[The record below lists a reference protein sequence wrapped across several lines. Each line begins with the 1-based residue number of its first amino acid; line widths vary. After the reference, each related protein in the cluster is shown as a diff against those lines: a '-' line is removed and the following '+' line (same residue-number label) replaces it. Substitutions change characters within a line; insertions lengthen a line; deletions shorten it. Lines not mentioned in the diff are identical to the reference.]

1 MEFCKVYEDDNKTL
15 TYSIV
20 DFGNSE
26 KTGSHIEM
34 RVERDEDT
42 DTYAEFSLPSYH
54 CHHAYGFK
62 ESELRQ
68 IETFMR
74 NNAVSIW
81 DMARG
86 Y

>member
-1 MEFCKVYEDDNKTL
+1 MEFCRVYEDDNNTL
-15 TYSIV
+15 TYSIT
-20 DFGNSE
+20 DYWDSA
-26 KTGSHIEM
+26 KTGQHVEMHI
-34 RVERDEDT
+34 ERDEDPEV
-42 DTYAEFSLPSYH
+42 YAEFSLPAYH

-62 ESELRQ
+62 DSDLTR
-68 IETFMR
+68 IEEFLR